1 MRKYLIIALSA
12 AAFVALPAGFADK
25 PVGAQTTATKPAAK
39 PASSAAQNKITV
51 KISNFK
57 FVPQQITVP
66 AGSTVAWVN
75 ENGRHTVEADKGEFK
90 SPVLTGGNSFEFK
103 FDKPGRYAYHCGFHG
118 EAGGKDMAGT
128 VVVTRKK

>member
-1 MRKYLIIALSA
+1 MRKCLIIAMFA
-12 AAFVALPAGFADK
+12 APFMALFAALPPGLSSTSAG
-25 PVGAQTTATKPAAK
+25 V
-39 PASSAAQNKITV
+39 AAQNKTTV
-51 KISNFK
+51 RISNFK
-57 FVPQQITVP
+57 FAPQQITVP
-66 AGSTVAWVN
+66 AGTTVVWVN

-90 SPVLTGGNSFEFK
+90 SPVLTEGKSFEFK

>member
-1 MRKYLIIALSA
+1 MRKYLIIALFA
-12 AAFVALPAGFADK
+12 ATFAASPAGFFAT
-25 PVGAQTTATKPAAK
+25 PTGARTTATKPAA
-39 PASSAAQNKITV
+39 QNKTTV

-57 FVPQQITVP
+57 FVPQQVTVP
-66 AGSTVAWVN
+66 AGTTVVWVN